1 MMRRPPPA
9 GGFSLIEL
17 LVVIVIVGMMAA
29 TALLSIGALRGED
42 PVEKEARRLTA
53 LLGLVSEEALVE
65 GREYGILFELDGYR
79 FLAWDP
85 DSRLWATPEGDQL
98 LRPRTF
104 TPGVNPALAVEGRE
118 VELRDPE
125 RRERGV
131 EQRDEIVP
139 QVGIFASGELTPFE
153 LLLAEES
160 VTEAWMLR
168 GLANGEV
175 ELLPPEEIR

>member
-1 MMRRPPPA
+1 MMRRPPPS

-17 LVVIVIVGMMAA
+17 LVVIVIIGMMAA

-42 PVEKEARRLTA
+42 PVEKEARRLSA
-53 LLGLVSEEALVE
+53 LLGLVAEEALVE
-65 GREYGILFELDGYR
+65 GREFGIQFDLYGYR

-85 DSRLWATPEGDQL
+85 DTRLWAVPEGDQL
-98 LRPRTF
+98 LRPRAF
-104 TPGVNPALAVEGRE
+104 PAGVTPALAVEGRD
-118 VELRDPE
+118 VELQDPA
-125 RRERGV
+125 RRASGR

-160 VTEAWMLR
+160 VTEAWLLR
-168 GLANGEV
+168 GLPNGDV
-175 ELLPPEEIR
+175 ELLPPEQIR